1 MDRPPFP
8 FSQPLHETRVHKQ
21 ITHSTIWSEA
31 RRAST
36 ALAQQRRV
44 PCVAR
49 EQGKHGGDEPWM
61 HLLFSLFSYDKTGWP
76 LSVVVRVVVTK
87 QGCLVRKAGQRTV
100 RLTVAPGSWIHT
112 CSFCSSSFAIRLSKI
127 PSTRATIR
135 SRVPRVL
142 FTTRAWGKNVKR
154 ILFVAAAVHRRD
166 VERYC
171 SYLQNLRCGLNRGM
185 DRKG

>member
-100 RLTVAPGSWIHT
+100 RLTVAPGSWIARTHLLFLLLFLRNTLIENPLDPSNHSIT
-112 CSFCSSSFAIRLSKI
+112 CS
-127 PSTRATIR
+127 TRVVYYTG
-135 SRVPRVL
+135 L
-142 FTTRAWGKNVKR
+142 GEKR
-154 ILFVAAAVHRRD
+154 ETDLV
-166 VERYC
+166 C
-171 SYLQNLRCGLNRGM
+171 CGG
-185 DRKG
+185 GA